1 MATDRAGEE
10 RTLGRFERLAE
21 QRVHLDGFALEDPEL
36 GLVALHSPFDPE
48 PSLVVRDG
56 LVVEMDSKQR
66 DEFDT
71 IDFYIADHGIDLE
84 MAPISMSLSDET
96 IARRILS
103 MDTPRGEVAV
113 LTSGLTPAKLARVVA
128 LLRPHELIYCLARM
142 RVRRTPSNQAHV
154 TNLLD
159 DPLLLAAD
167 SATAVAYG
175 FRELETTVPVLEDAP
190 SNAVALLIGSQV
202 GRAGA
207 ITQCSVEEAMELEL
221 GLRGLT
227 TYAETISLYGT
238 EQVFVD
244 GDDTPWSKAFLIS
257 AYASRGIKLRVTS
270 GGGAEVLMGAAER
283 CSTLY
288 LESRCVSLARAVGSQ
303 GVQNGGID
311 GVGVVGSIPNGMR
324 SLICENLMVMMRNME
339 SCSGNDTLVSESDI
353 RRTARTMPTFFAG
366 SDFLFSGYGSIPRY
380 DNMFGPSNFNA
391 EDLDDFLVLQR
402 DWGVDGGL
410 RAVEHDE
417 ALRVRVRAAQA
428 TKAVYEH
435 LGLAHFD
442 DYHVNEVVYASGSK
456 DLSPRDQRLAQV
468 ASQRIVEKGITAL
481 DVIRALHATGFG
493 VEAGRVLAM
502 VNARLDGDYLQ
513 PAAIFDEEMNV
524 LSSLTDPNDDD
535 GPGTG
540 YWPSSDRRAEIA
552 FSPLA
557 GSVQSLQGEQ
567 KAATHRLRV
576 INEGPAVTGVDPS
589 EVVIG
594 VSPALARSMWVSS
607 GGHNVADMLRE
618 ILAGLEEGGST
629 GRLVRVHRSID
640 LGVIGLT
647 AAKLSGSGI
656 GIGLQAKGT
665 VLIHQ
670 RDLPPLANLELLSM
684 APLISL
690 EMYRGIGRN
699 AAIRARGGRTI
710 PIRNPYT
717 NEAITARYHAT
728 TVAMVAMERMAT
740 SDEDPTEFEITG
752 LE

>member
-1 MATDRAGEE
+1 MGTDRAGDE

-36 GLVALHSPFDPE
+36 GLVALRSPFDPE

-56 LVVEMDSKQR
+56 VVVEMDSKQR
-66 DEFDT
+66 EEFDT

-84 MAPISMSLSDET
+84 KASISMAMSDAT

-103 MDTPRGEVAV
+103 MDTPRGEVAT

-128 LLRPHELIYCLARM
+128 LLRPHELIYCLSRM

-154 TNLLD
+154 TNRLD

-175 FRELETTVPVLEDAP
+175 FRELETTVPVMEDAP

-207 ITQCSVEEAMELEL
+207 LTQCSVEEAMELEL

-238 EQVFVD
+238 EQVFLD
-244 GDDTPWSKAFLIS
+244 GDDTPWSKAFLVS

-311 GVGVVGSIPNGMR
+311 GTGVVGSLPEGMR

-353 RRTARTMPTFFAG
+353 RRTARTMPIFFAG

-391 EDLDDFLVLQR
+391 DDLDDFLVLQR

-410 RAVEHDE
+410 RAVDHDE
-417 ALRVRVRAAQA
+417 VWRVRVRAAQA
-428 TKAVYEH
+428 TKAVFEY
-435 LGLAHFD
+435 LGLAVFD
-442 DYHVNEVVYASGSK
+442 DDHVSEVVYAGGSK
-456 DLSPRDQRLAQV
+456 DLSPRDERLAQV
-468 ASQRIVEKGITAL
+468 ASQRIMEKGITAL
-481 DVIRALHATGFG
+481 DVIRALQATGFE
-493 VEAGRVLAM
+493 VEADRVLAM

-513 PAAIFDEEMNV
+513 PAAIFDEDMNV
-524 LSSLTDPNDDD
+524 LSSLTDPNDDT

-540 YWPSSDRRAEIA
+540 YSPSSDRRAEIA

-557 GSVQSLQGEQ
+557 GSVKSLLDAQQAGAQS
-567 KAATHRLRV
+567 LRV
-576 INEGPAVTGVDPS
+576 INEGPAVTGQNPL

-594 VSPALARSMWVSS
+594 VSPAFAMTMWVSS

-618 ILAGLEEGGST
+618 ILAGLEECGVV
-629 GRLVRVHRSID
+629 GRLVRIHRSID

-665 VLIHQ
+665 VVIHQ
-670 RDLPPLANLELLSM
+670 RDLAPLANLELLSM

-690 EMYRGIGRN
+690 EMYRSIGRN
-699 AAIRARGGRTI
+699 AAIRARGGRTV

-717 NEAITARYHAT
+717 DEAITARYHAA
-728 TVAMVAMERMAT
+728 TVAMVATERMAT
-740 SDEDPTEFEITG
+740 TDEDPTEFEIRG